1 MRIVTASIRG
11 RGSAVR
17 ADLAR
22 IIRNVRDASASAC
35 AACGKRP
42 SAASVRRMGLATNP
56 SCSGLPAIID

>member
-22 IIRNVRDASASAC
+22 IIRNVRDAPDIGLRC
-35 AACGKRP
+35 LREAAVGCLGPPDGPGHQPVVLR
-42 SAASVRRMGLATNP
+42 LADDN
-56 SCSGLPAIID
+56 